1 MQTHFNFTALWSI
14 INEHTA
20 PPPFFYYIQLQLT
33 GSLRWPITDLSCKSE
48 RLVLFKWGMTHR
60 AKTSRGLVRGRI
72 IHFHMCQNSSRGLK
86 NKWDSPQIKTFRAHA
101 RRGRA
106 VGVLFNFGRKKKEK
120 KPWELTAT
128 PPMKRNK
135 ELDFLISGQ
144 LFLTF
149 SRKL

>member
-1 MQTHFNFTALWSI
+1 MQTHFNLTALWSI
-14 INEHTA
+14 INGQTA

-33 GSLRWPITDLSCKSE
+33 GSLRWPITDLSCNSE
-48 RLVLFKWGMTHR
+48 RLVLFKRGMTHR
-60 AKTSRGLVRGRI
+60 ATTSRGLVRRRI
-72 IHFHMCQNSSRGLK
+72 IHFHMCQKSSRGLK
-86 NKWDSPQIKTFRAHA
+86 NKWDSPQIKTSEHMH
-101 RRGRA
+101 GE
-106 VGVLFNFGRKKKEK
+106 GEPLECCSISGGKKKK

-135 ELDFLISGQ
+135 ELDFLILGQ